1 MNFKASHNLS
11 QQEAKSRVEALGV
24 AMNLTTAWESEYK
37 AKAKGKVAG
46 RDVSGDI
53 EILPEI
59 VSMNVNLPKMHKL
72 VSRVVEKQ
80 VQHELE
86 KALSND

>member
-1 MNFKASHNLS
+1 MNFKARHNLS

-24 AMNLTTAWESEYK
+24 AMNLTTTWETEYK
-37 AKAKGKVAG
+37 AQAKGKVAG

-53 EILPEI
+53 EISPES

-80 VQHELE
+80 VQSELE
-86 KALSND
+86 KAMSND

>member
-1 MNFKASHNLS
+1 MNFEARHKLS

-24 AMNLTTAWESEYK
+24 AMNLTTTWQSEYK
-37 AKAKGKVAG
+37 ARAQGKVAG
-46 RDVSGDI
+46 KDVSGDI
-53 EILPEI
+53 EILPES

-80 VQHELE
+80 VQQELE
-86 KALSND
+86 KAMSND